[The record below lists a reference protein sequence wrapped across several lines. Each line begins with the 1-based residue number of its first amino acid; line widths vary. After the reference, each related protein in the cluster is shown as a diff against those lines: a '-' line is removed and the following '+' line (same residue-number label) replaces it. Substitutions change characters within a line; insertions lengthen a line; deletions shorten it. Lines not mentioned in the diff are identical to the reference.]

1 MITTILHSGSA
12 SRMTQCINP
21 IFFVPILNFAQH
33 VPCVS
38 KRITIVLLR
47 QLHDNLHLVGQPID
61 MSFGS
66 GATLY
71 RTVEF
76 PLVFRAH
83 GHPQLIY

>member
-1 MITTILHSGSA
+1 MHQSNLLCPNSE
-12 SRMTQCINP
+12 
-21 IFFVPILNFAQH
+21 FAQH

-47 QLHDNLHLVGQPID
+47 QLHDNLHVVGQPID
-61 MSFGS
+61 MSFGF

-76 PLVFRAH
+76 PLVSYAH
-83 GHPQLIY
+83 GPPQLIY